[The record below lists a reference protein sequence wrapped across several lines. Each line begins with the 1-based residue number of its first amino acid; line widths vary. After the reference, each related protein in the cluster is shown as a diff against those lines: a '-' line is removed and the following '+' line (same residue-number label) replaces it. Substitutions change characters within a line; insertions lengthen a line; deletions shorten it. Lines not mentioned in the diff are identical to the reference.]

1 MIQAKY
7 FTNIDAL
14 NEWLAKNERVFKFLK
29 FFSRSTDY
37 FFVVY
42 EDTRL

>member
-7 FTNIDAL
+7 FTNIDGL
-14 NEWLAKNERVFKFLK
+14 NEWLAKNDRFEFLK
-29 FFSRSTDY
+29 FFSRSPDY

-42 EDTRL
+42 EDPRT